1 METKR
6 FSVAAVIVVVVGF
19 LGAGAVPAAYA
30 SAEVAPDVVAAF
42 SDTAIDDVRDQVDTL
57 PALEDAASFGPVHRV
72 YRWSDALVAGDA
84 GDPVTAL
91 DEWVAPVLSS
101 SGEAL
106 AIYRVWRESPDSVAE
121 FAGVDGDAAT
131 AAAIVDVDADA
142 ALVSDPTV
150 AAWYAVWDDVA
161 TPVGSA
167 TFSDIR
173 AGTPVGEVATLVSE
187 RTAQAV
193 RDAAPPAG
201 RSFAGWVW
209 GGVGVLAIAAI
220 GVCVGARRR
229 VPVG

>member
-1 METKR
+1 MTKR
-6 FSVAAVIVVVVGF
+6 RWRFMASIVAALVVG
-19 LGAGAVPAAYA
+19 GAAAAQASEPETPA
-30 SAEVAPDVVAAF
+30 
-42 SDTAIDDVRDQVDTL
+42 DVRAALSIEMAVDTGTL
-57 PALEDAASFGPVHRV
+57 PELEGAASFGPVHRV
-72 YRWSDALVAGDA
+72 YRWSDALIAGDA

-150 AAWYAVWDDVA
+150 AAWYAVWDDVV

-220 GVCVGARRR
+220 TVCAGVRRR
-229 VPVG
+229 VSAG